1 MKQEILVKISICCP
15 VIHIGMSKKQQTFFI
30 CDFSLLSCGCRLFN
44 CSIGENGCASL
55 ASALK
60 SNPAHLTELDLTH
73 NKPHDTGVK
82 MLSDVLTDTS
92 CKLET
97 LRWVLICNKWALKY
111 ITYTLFYNVA
121 IHFKT
126 P

>member
-1 MKQEILVKISICCP
+1 
-15 VIHIGMSKKQQTFFI
+15 MSKKQQTFFI

-111 ITYTLFYNVA
+111 ITYTWVYSTMLLF
-121 IHFKT
+121 ILKPLESF
-126 P
+126 